1 MTTRLTSS
9 IKKRGVEMIE
19 LEQIRQQLK
28 GYESK
33 LEELRASL

>member
-1 MTTRLTSS
+1 
-9 IKKRGVEMIE
+9 MIE

-28 GYESK
+28 GYENK